1 MNKLRRSW
9 ILFKCSVSIVLQ
21 NKKLLVFP
29 ILSFIF
35 TMMILGFVITPVAFQ
50 PTGHSLSEGAHW
62 KAVGNT
68 LFVAKSTAANPGR
81 TDVTLKPVAVGIGIG
96 IYMVSMFLAT
106 FFNVA
111 FFHQILQALRGNAVS
126 VQAGLRFAIS
136 KISGIAM
143 WSLFA
148 GVIGL
153 IIKTLEERLDLIGR
167 IIMKLVGTAW
177 SVASVFVIPV
187 LIVEPSINPVTVL
200 RKSASTLKKT
210 WGESLA
216 GYLGLQFGGFLVLG
230 FSILFIGGA
239 IFASVAL
246 NNFWIL
252 AGAGIAWIVALIAF
266 GYLTSVASQVYRC
279 ALFVYASEGTIP
291 QPYNS
296 ELLEMAWKMKKA

>member
-50 PTGHSLSEGAHW
+50 PTGHSLNEGAHW
-62 KAVGNT
+62 KAVANT

-136 KISGIAM
+136 KLSAIAM

-148 GVIGL
+148 GVVGL

-167 IIMKLVGTAW
+167 IIMRFVGTAW

-187 LIVEPSINPVTVL
+187 LIVEPSINPITVL

-216 GYLGLQFGGFLVLG
+216 GYLGLQFGGFLVLMI
-230 FSILFIGGA
+230 SIFFLGGA
-239 IFASVAL
+239 TYASFAL
-246 NNFWIL
+246 NNFWI
-252 AGAGIAWIVALIAF
+252 IAAAAVLWMFALIAF
-266 GYLTSVASQVYRC
+266 AYLTSVASQVYRC

>member
-50 PTGHSLSEGAHW
+50 PTGHSLGEGAHW
-62 KAVGNT
+62 KAVANT

>member
-50 PTGHSLSEGAHW
+50 PTGHSLGEGAHW
-62 KAVGNT
+62 KAVANT

-81 TDVTLKPVAVGIGIG
+81 TDVTLKPVAVGISIG

-252 AGAGIAWIVALIAF
+252 AGAGIAWIFALIAF

>member
-29 ILSFIF
+29 ALSFIF
-35 TMMILGFVITPVAFQ
+35 TMMILAFVIMPVAFQ
-50 PTGHSLSEGAHW
+50 PTGHSLSQGAHW
-62 KAVGNT
+62 KAVADT
-68 LFVAKSTAANPGR
+68 LVVAKSTAASPGR
-81 TDVTLKPVAVGIGIG
+81 SDVTLKPVAVGIGIG

-136 KISGIAM
+136 KLSAIAM

-148 GVIGL
+148 GVVGI

-167 IIMKLVGTAW
+167 IIMKFVGTAW

-216 GYLGLQFGGFLVLG
+216 GYLGLQFGGLLVLLV
-230 FSILFIGGA
+230 SLLFLGGA
-239 IFASVAL
+239 IAASMAL

-252 AGAGIAWIVALIAF
+252 LVAAVLWVLGLIAF
-266 GYLTSVASQVYRC
+266 GYLTGVASQVYRC

>member
-35 TMMILGFVITPVAFQ
+35 TMMIFGFVILPVAFQ
-50 PTGHSLSEGAHW
+50 PTGHSFTQGAHW
-62 KAVGNT
+62 KAVADT
-68 LFVAKSTAANPGR
+68 LVVAKSTAANPGR
-81 TDVTLKPVAVGIGIG
+81 SDVTLKPVAVGIAIG

-136 KISGIAM
+136 KLSAIAM

-148 GVIGL
+148 GVVGL
-153 IIKTLEERLDLIGR
+153 IIKTIEERMDVIGR
-167 IIMKLVGTAW
+167 IIMKFVGTAW

-216 GYLGLQFGGFLVLG
+216 GYLGLQFGGLVVLVVSLLFL
-230 FSILFIGGA
+230 GGA
-239 IFASVAL
+239 VFASVAL
-246 NNFWIL
+246 NNFWII
-252 AGAGIAWIVALIAF
+252 AVAGIVWIFSLIAF
-266 GYLTSVASQVYRC
+266 AYLTSVASQVYRC

-296 ELLEMAWKMKKA
+296 ELLEMAWKLKKL

>member
-1 MNKLRRSW
+1 M
-9 ILFKCSVSIVLQ
+9 
-21 NKKLLVFP
+21 
-29 ILSFIF
+29 
-35 TMMILGFVITPVAFQ
+35 
-50 PTGHSLSEGAHW
+50 
-62 KAVGNT
+62 
-68 LFVAKSTAANPGR
+68 
-81 TDVTLKPVAVGIGIG
+81 
-96 IYMVSMFLAT
+96 
-106 FFNVA
+106 
-111 FFHQILQALRGNAVS
+111 
-126 VQAGLRFAIS
+126 
-136 KISGIAM
+136 
-143 WSLFA
+143 
-148 GVIGL
+148 
-153 IIKTLEERLDLIGR
+153 
-167 IIMKLVGTAW
+167 
-177 SVASVFVIPV
+177 
-187 LIVEPSINPVTVL
+187 TVL